1 MGKLNIGVLGNSLFK
16 NEMVM
21 NFYELVMKMMNKLIK
36 FSEILGL

>member
-1 MGKLNIGVLGNSLFK
+1 MGKLNIGVLGDSLFN